1 MAIKGKKRSRNRPRV
16 VATAPRPYLVPAK
29 TPLMRRKSTQF
40 VLLLVLFGAIAG
52 VATAYRISRDNREHL
67 QSVQEFENQV
77 ERPIIDG
84 DVGQPTAGKMLILPE
99 MGQAIGQLLGGQG
112 KPEELLKPADQW
124 ERSATEAAEAVAGV
138 DTDLQELKE
147 ARNGMAQGLRLY
159 GAIAADLQLVP
170 GVDGRVRERLVRNVG
185 EELAVAAE
193 VFDSGWAKLLVE
205 RHRAGLPDPSIGL
218 PPGFP
223 GGGSQIPLPGGG

>member
-1 MAIKGKKRSRNRPRV
+1 MAIKGKKRSRGRPRA
-16 VATAPRPYLVPAK
+16 VATAPKPYLVPAK

-40 VLLLVLFGAIAG
+40 VLLLLLFGLIA
-52 VATAYRISRDNREHL
+52 VAATAYRISRDNREHL
-67 QSVQEFENQV
+67 QAVQEFENQV

-84 DVGQPTAGKMLILPE
+84 GVGQPTSGRMLILPE

-112 KPEELLKPADQW
+112 KPEEVLKPAEKW
-124 ERSATEAAEAVAGV
+124 ERSATEAAEAVAKVQTG
-138 DTDLQELKE
+138 LQELKE
-147 ARNGMAQGLRLY
+147 ARDGMERGLRLY
-159 GAIAADLQLVP
+159 GAIAADLQLVS
-170 GVDGRVRERLVRNVG
+170 GVDGSVRDRLVRNVG

-193 VFDSGWAKLLVE
+193 VFDAGWSKLLVE
-205 RHRAGLPDPSIGL
+205 RHRAGLPDPIIGL

>member
-1 MAIKGKKRSRNRPRV
+1 MAIKGKKRSRGRPRV

-40 VLLLVLFGAIAG
+40 VLLLLLFGAIAG

-67 QSVQEFENQV
+67 EAVQAFENQV
-77 ERPIIDG
+77 ERPIISG
-84 DVGQPTAGKMLILPE
+84 DVGQPTSGRMLILPE
-99 MGQAIGQLLGGQG
+99 MGQAIGQLLGDQG
-112 KPEELLKPADQW
+112 KPEELLKPAEQW
-124 ERSATEAAEAVAGV
+124 EQSATEAADALGRVE
-138 DTDLQELKE
+138 TDLQELKE
-147 ARNGMAQGLRLY
+147 ARGGMERGLRLY
-159 GAIAADLQLVP
+159 AAIAADLRLALEV
-170 GVDGRVRERLVRNVG
+170 GDRTRVRLIRNIG

-193 VFDSGWAKLLVE
+193 VFDAGWSKLLVE